1 MRIVAVL
8 VLGFVLGLTP
18 FIAGLMIT
26 PLLDW
31 RLRALPQAILCI
43 AVAGV
48 LTWLVIGDGA
58 RRLEN
63 SSSYLGR
70 HPRLA
75 RTLAGGFALVLALI
89 VVGSIGDWFVPPRQ
103 VAVEITGWHRGWRG
117 AHLNIHTTEGQLET
131 PMLWIP
137 TVETGPA
144 RLTLGGVTGSVLLI
158 EQPPP

>member
-1 MRIVAVL
+1 VRIVALL
-8 VLGFVLGLTP
+8 VLGVVLGLTP

-31 RLRALPQAILCI
+31 RLRALPQTILCF
-43 AVAGV
+43 AVAGLLGWFV
-48 LTWLVIGDGA
+48 VGDRA

-63 SSSYLGR
+63 SGSYLGR
-70 HPRLA
+70 HPRVA
-75 RTLAGGFALVLALI
+75 RTLAGSFALVLALI
-89 VVGSIGDWFVPPRQ
+89 GVGSIGDWLVPPRQ
-103 VAVEITGWHRGWRG
+103 LAVEITGWHHGRRG

-137 TVETGPA
+137 TVEMGPA